1 MLKTYESGKTTADK
15 ILSGTLQQD
24 TRWFARH
31 TQDVSDASLAQFERL
46 MTAMGYR
53 RQESTDRQA
62 A

>member
-1 MLKTYESGKTTADK
+1 MTQANAKAKAIISMTPSDSSQQ
-15 ILSGTLQQD
+15 SGT
-24 TRWFARH
+24 WFARH

-53 RQESTDRQA
+53 RLKSTDRQA